1 MAASSRRW
9 RGFTPE
15 FGGGIRLL
23 ALAAR
28 DNGDTRS
35 IRWRARLSHMLSAD
49 SPQTAE
55 KPSPEHRESGHRIT
69 PMAACERRARP
80 CCGGIPSC
88 LGPASQ
94 VYALRIGA
102 FATANGNFAPS
113 ANDRKVPHRRHC
125 PAKNAAPTTN
135 DRTGEAARK
144 RTTDAHRQLWAVRDG
159 RQWADGLSRSAALA
173 PVAGVGSSF
182 HRFSMWPGFLG

>member
-23 ALAAR
+23 ALAAS

-125 PAKNAAPTTN
+125 LAKNAAPTTN
-135 DRTGEAARK
+135 DRTGEAALHGSAPPTPIGSRGPP
-144 RTTDAHRQLWAVRDG
+144 LPDG
-159 RQWADGLSRSAALA
+159 
-173 PVAGVGSSF
+173 PAGQISTASEIARASSSSTP
-182 HRFSMWPGFLG
+182 R